1 METKQLKYSIPF
13 KRNKRTFDNTELSLN
28 DNSENFAPNKSF
40 RSSVTPTGR
49 LKENNLQTFRPM
61 NTDLMQNLMQSTKTP
76 TGVNELTIMHN
87 QSYVSSVGTSH
98 ESRSSFNQSTSSSGD
113 DINSDGVSLGYSS
126 GSSTGNSPVGLP
138 LDSPT
143 YPSNGCLITSQST
156 ALRRV
161 HSSNSLNKI
170 SNDLNLSKP
179 IIRSNSIDGG
189 TANMGFSLNRL
200 DGANS
205 VNMSVGNV
213 SSETDDSIYMGDGD
227 LFSQTTDDFSVN
239 MSDGN
244 NMSLETHDPVNMSL
258 EKEASAT
265 AADYDSDMEDLFQIF
280 NDINL
285 GEGINI
291 EDSSDGRFNNSYQ
304 EGPYTL
310 NEDGQ
315 SNPIRRSQ
323 VCKNFQS
330 IATSDDSI

>member
-1 METKQLKYSIPF
+1 METNVSNLKYYPNTS

-40 RSSVTPTGR
+40 RSSVKPTGR

-61 NTDLMQNLMQSTKTP
+61 NTDLTQNLMQSTKTP

-98 ESRSSFNQSTSSSGD
+98 ESRSSSGD
-113 DINSDGVSLGYSS
+113 DINSDCISLGYSS
-126 GSSTGNSPVGLP
+126 GSSTGNSPLGLP
-138 LDSPT
+138 IDSPT
-143 YPSNGCLITSQST
+143 SLSNRGLITSQFT
-156 ALRRV
+156 FLRRV
-161 HSSNSLNKI
+161 HSSNSLNRI
-170 SNDLNLSKP
+170 SRDLNPFKP

-189 TANMGFSLNRL
+189 AANVGFSLNRL
-200 DGANS
+200 DGASS

-213 SSETDDSIYMGDGD
+213 SSETDDSVYMSDGD
-227 LFSQTTDDFSVN
+227 LFSQTTDDFSAN
-239 MSDGN
+239 MSDRN

-258 EKEASAT
+258 EKEASGT
-265 AADYDSDMEDLFQIF
+265 EPDYDSDMEDLFQTF

-291 EDSSDGRFNNSYQ
+291 EDNSDGRFNNSYQ
-304 EGPYTL
+304 ESAYTL